1 MQPVSAHQ
9 RIHCKLESTEDGYLL
24 KIEHLHNCIPL
35 LHAKKKR
42 RSLIHGG
49 YYIEPAFDCNFLQ
62 NSSTSS
68 RCEDQA
74 TAATDHHWATRM
86 HPRALVA
93 CDQVSSPQCRS
104 KILRQLCSA
113 FKPSLSQGVMD
124 VSSQQRLYVLATIGG
139 PNRAQSLTN
148 RNISRERY
156 VATPKRPLLA
166 EIDGNVITNRFQ
178 FRTGCSLFQDGILGS
193 LKITTNYI
201 KCQPRK
207 MLVHLTGPAGKSAET
222 SGKVTAAVKDESHK
236 SSTAEGSEGE
246 AEETSS
252 DVSLFSKDPKWNAQY
267 HWYSLDFGGRVTMIS
282 TKNFQIERD
291 GRVVS
296 IIYSIINFCVPL
308 WSRSICYII

>member
-74 TAATDHHWATRM
+74 TDHHWATRI

-93 CDQVSSPQCRS
+93 CDQVASPQRRS
-104 KILRQLCSA
+104 KILRQLRSA
-113 FKPSLSQGVMD
+113 FKPSLSQGVMN
-124 VSSQQRLYVLATIGG
+124 VSSEQRSSFETAGG
-139 PNRAQSLTN
+139 TNRVQSLT
-148 RNISRERY
+148 ISRQCNIT
-156 VATPKRPLLA
+156 APKRPLLA

-193 LKITTNYI
+193 LNIT
-201 KCQPRK
+201 KRKPRK
-207 MLVHLTGPAGKSAET
+207 IVLHLYGPVGKSAET
-222 SGKVTAAVKDESHK
+222 SGKVAAAVGDESHK
-236 SSTAEGSEGE
+236 SSTAEGREGE
-246 AEETSS
+246 AGEASS